1 MLTLASERSPGPF
14 RREPRHLRD
23 HRGKDPNWEAEH
35 LHDFVLF
42 ASIPDCGPTR
52 HGALSCEMSRLL
64 TTRIGAIRS
73 WKLKY
78 AESAASDIA
87 RVCPVL

>member
-1 MLTLASERSPGPF
+1 MLTLASERSSGPF
-14 RREPRHLRD
+14 GREPRHLRD
-23 HRGKDPNWEAEH
+23 NRRKDPNWEAEH